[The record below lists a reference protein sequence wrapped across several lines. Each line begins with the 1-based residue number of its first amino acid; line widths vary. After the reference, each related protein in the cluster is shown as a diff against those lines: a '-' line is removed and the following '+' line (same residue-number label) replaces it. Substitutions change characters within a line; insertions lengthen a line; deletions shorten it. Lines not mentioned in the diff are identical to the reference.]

1 VAEREIPEN
10 FPAYLGDLIHVHC
23 VVLRSSAESVKVEDF
38 QNKGGEHKF
47 SKKNGKR
54 RRS

>member
-1 VAEREIPEN
+1 MAEREIPEN

-38 QNKGGEHKF
+38 QNKGEHKF